1 MPGRI
6 PASFKAQ
13 WARCQDDKRAAIAEA
28 AEIRAAKKRVDARER
43 AARAEAAAAK
53 KHEAALKK
61 EAAAAKRE
69 AMAARKAAREANRG
83 VAGPGEL
90 GFARYLR
97 EKAAPKAATPVARR
111 TRARAAALL

>member
-69 AMAARKAAREANRG
+69 AAAARKAAREANRG

-97 EKAAPKAATPVARR
+97 EKAAKGTTPVARR
-111 TRARAAALL
+111 TRARAAAALL